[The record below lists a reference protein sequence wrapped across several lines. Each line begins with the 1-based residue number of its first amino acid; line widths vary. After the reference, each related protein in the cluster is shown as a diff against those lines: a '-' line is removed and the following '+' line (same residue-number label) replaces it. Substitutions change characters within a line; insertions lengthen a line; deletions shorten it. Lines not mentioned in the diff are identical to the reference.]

1 MLHIYIPFQG
11 ISYPAI
17 MLLECVYMIPSL
29 LLIVFILWGVRLFKI
44 HIVIFGMLLGLA
56 LGAIF
61 GYYIV
66 KITGL
71 PLENQ
76 NTLSTIVTVAGGIVG
91 VGLVFPFKKIF
102 ARINAGIYLGI
113 LGSIVSM
120 LLILPH
126 TVTFVFI
133 ILFLIGFFIAF
144 RFYNYAVIVIMVIT
158 GLGITVFLLQLQLHS
173 IVNNIHFLFR
183 LKNYFMSNP
192 ISSLQFILLPNKQY
206 ITYTIVLLLGSS
218 IYSILLQKHYAHTA
232 SDPIHITHKKT
243 LFRNICYFFTVI
255 LLIGSI
261 FEILFYIISFY
272 NVSLSESIVNSTKHS
287 IYRLIQM
294 IFKNTQNMTGVISP
308 HIVGMGIIH
317 FPFVAMLLYLLLPSY
332 KSPKTSVP
340 IVYSNTL
347 VRILYSIACSIILIP
362 FTYFVIQTIVT
373 IPSAF
378 TVPYTELAYTISNYF
393 IRTVKNSTLFFTFFF
408 RTPYNTSISTFI
420 ITSKWIFS
428 FIIFPVLLYLL
439 VFKREKAFAYSSK
452 LNLSKPQNKQEQ
464 NTTNSVP
471 PSYKTTHT
479 TASQQHTHPPSIT
492 NVPNTIQKNTSK
504 TSNDPTSKKRNNIDY
519 VTLLIQK
526 KYTQQKHLL
535 QLITET
541 FYKIQKV
548 QKVIPNTY
556 GIRGAH
562 LFLQFKEGLS
572 ISHLQTKGVLAV
584 QVLSYNATTQE
595 RKNIPLIK
603 EAMQRSKA
611 SMGMVIITAN
621 YSYKDIITIKKE
633 IQTIEETLQKPIV
646 LVAGRNVARFVLTFG
661 GAFFLSN

>member
-1 MLHIYIPFQG
+1 
-11 ISYPAI
+11 
-17 MLLECVYMIPSL
+17 MIPSL

-61 GYYIV
+61 GHYIV
-66 KITGL
+66 KITAL
-71 PLENQ
+71 TLENS
-76 NTLSTIVTVAGGIVG
+76 NTLTTIVTVAGGIVG

-102 ARINAGIYLGI
+102 ACINAGIYLGI

-120 LLILPH
+120 LLTLPH
-126 TVTFVFI
+126 TITFVFI
-133 ILFLIGFFIAF
+133 VLFLIGFFIAF

-158 GLGITVFLLQLQLHS
+158 GLGITVFLFQIQLHS

-192 ISSLQFILLPNKQY
+192 IRTFQFILLPNKQY

-218 IYSILLQKHYAHTA
+218 IYSVLLQKHYAHTT
-232 SDPIHITHKKT
+232 SDTIHITHKKT
-243 LFRNICYFFTVI
+243 LFRNIGYFFTVI

-272 NVSLSESIVNSTKHS
+272 NISFSESIVSSTGQS

-308 HIVGMGIIH
+308 YIVGMGIIH
-317 FPFVAMLLYLLLPSY
+317 LPFVAILLYLLLPSY
-332 KSPKTSVP
+332 KSTKTSVP
-340 IVYSNTL
+340 IVYSNPL
-347 VRILYSIACSIILIP
+347 IGILCSIACSIILIP

-378 TVPYTELAYTISNYF
+378 TVPYTELANTISNYF
-393 IRTVKNSTLFFTFFF
+393 ISTIKKSVLFFTFFF
-408 RTPYNTSISTFI
+408 RTPYNTTISIFI

-452 LNLSKPQNKQEQ
+452 LNLSKPQDKQEQ
-464 NTTNSVP
+464 NTTNSII

-479 TASQQHTHPPSIT
+479 TVPQQHTLPPSIT
-492 NVPNTIQKNTSK
+492 NIPNTVQKNTSK
-504 TSNDPTSKKRNNIDY
+504 TSNAPISKKRNNIDY

-556 GIRGAH
+556 EIRGAH
-562 LFLQFKEGLS
+562 LFVQFKEGLP

-584 QVLSYNATTQE
+584 QVLSYNATTQD

-621 YSYKDIITIKKE
+621 YSYKDIIMIKKE
-633 IQTIEETLQKPIV
+633 IQTVKEALQKPIV